1 VLLAACLLFGLL
13 AAEPQ
18 PGLPD
23 GTSGSEMLT
32 VVPSTLPNNQN
43 SPAVLLNLINRER
56 RLAGLRPLEWD
67 SKLADAARDHAE
79 IMSQKGRLSHQFE
92 GEPDLLDR
100 LTRHDVRLDVASENV
115 VYDVSAEGAHE
126 AFMQSLP
133 HRANMLNASYDGV
146 GIAVVNLH
154 GIIFV
159 VEDFARRIADI
170 SDDAAAERIG
180 GHFAALRDQY
190 GLRPLEFV
198 GEPRVHALVEQMAGR
213 ETLDSHAP
221 LELPG
226 ARFAASYATT
236 SLDEIPA
243 SVARL
248 ASLRGAG
255 VCTVSVR
262 FARTPKYPSGLFWV
276 SIVLFDENA
285 TLARR

>member
-1 VLLAACLLFGLL
+1 MLLAACLLFGLL

>member
-1 VLLAACLLFGLL
+1 MLLAACLLFGLL
-13 AAEPQ
+13 AAAPQ
-18 PGLPD
+18 PGFPD

-32 VVPSTLPNNQN
+32 VVPSALPNTQN
-43 SPAVLLNLINRER
+43 SSVVLLDLINRER
-56 RLAGLRPLEWD
+56 RTAGLKPLEWD

-100 LTRHDVRLDVASENV
+100 LTRRDVRTDSASENV
-115 VYDVSAEGAHE
+115 VYDLSPEGAHE
-126 AFMQSLP
+126 ACVQSLP

-159 VEDFARRIADI
+159 VEDFAHRIADI
-170 SDDAAAERIG
+170 SDEAAAERIG
-180 GHFAALRDQY
+180 EHFAALRDQF
-190 GLRPLEFV
+190 GLRSLELV

-213 ETLDSHAP
+213 ETPDSHAP
-221 LELPG
+221 LGLPG

-248 ASLRGAG
+248 ASLRG
-255 VCTVSVR
+255 VESYTVSVR

-276 SIVLFDENA
+276 SIVLFDSKA
-285 TLARR
+285 MLARR